1 MAARTSIVIPA
12 HNEAKRLGAGFAR
25 LAPVLKEMDP
35 SVTEVIVIDDGSSDE
50 TLRVAHDL
58 YGHLPH
64 ALFVQQPTNL
74 GKGAAVRLGIAL
86 ATGSYVIA
94 ADADMSIDPRHFPE
108 IVAALATSNLVP
120 GSRVVHG
127 HIEYDSALRTMAGGV
142 FSQLVRHYTGSTLRD
157 TQCGCKGF
165 QRGPARILGLLGTI
179 NGYAAD
185 AEVLFLANQ
194 LGLSVNPIHVT
205 WDDVGGSQ
213 VRVGRD
219 SLAMIRELRGL
230 ARAKYVNPVVEL
242 APDVDPGA
250 IAEAARQVRIQG
262 LVVARAERDAL
273 LVLPRDGSLAG
284 LSIANALG
292 GKLATAGLDELRARS
307 YEAV

>member
-1 MAARTSIVIPA
+1 VAARTSIVIPA
-12 HNEAKRLGAGFAR
+12 RNEAKRLAAGLAR
-25 LAPVLKEMDP
+25 LAPVLEEMDP
-35 SVTEVIVIDDGSSDE
+35 DLTEVIVVDDGSSDE
-50 TLRVAHDL
+50 TLRVAHEL

-64 ALFVQQPTNL
+64 ALFVKQPTHL

-94 ADADMSIDPRHFPE
+94 ADADMSISPIHFPD

-120 GSRVVHG
+120 GSRAVHG
-127 HIEYDSALRTMAGGV
+127 HIEYDSRLRTLAGSV
-142 FSQLVRHYTGSTLRD
+142 FSRVVRHYTGSLLRD

-185 AEVLFLANQ
+185 AEMLFLANH
-194 LGLSVNPIHVT
+194 LGLSVTPIHVT
-205 WDDVGGSQ
+205 WDDVAGSK

-219 SLAMIRELRGL
+219 SLAMIRELRML
-230 ARAKYVNPVVEL
+230 RHTSYVNPVVEF
-242 APDVDPGA
+242 APDVDLGA
-250 IAEAARQVRIQG
+250 VAGAARQVRVQG
-262 LVVARAERDAL
+262 LVVARGELDAL
-273 LVLPRDGSLAG
+273 LVLPRDASLAG
-284 LSIANALG
+284 ASIADALNG
-292 GKLATAGLDELRARS
+292 QLATAGLDRLRSRS